1 MATSGIY
8 DGSTM
13 RLYVDDA
20 STDSKVAVGYATTV
34 TVDLS
39 AEEVSITHKDN
50 EGSGVWQETTPKT
63 LSGSISFEAYW
74 SQTAIGTSTALYQV
88 LFGYFTN
95 RTKITWAVKTA
106 VTGDYQLVG
115 YGYITGLSGTAT
127 DKEEATFSGTISVT
141 GEVRN
146 VAIT

>member
-1 MATSGIY
+1 MATTGIY

-13 RLYVDDA
+13 RLFVDDA
-20 STDSKVAVGYATTV
+20 ATDSKVAIGYATTV

-74 SQTAIGTSTALYQV
+74 SQTAIGTSTKLYNT
-88 LFGYFTN
+88 LFGYFGN
-95 RTKITWAVKTA
+95 RTKITWAIKTA

-141 GEVRN
+141 GQVRN
-146 VAIT
+146 IQIT

>member
-1 MATSGIY
+1 MATTGIY

-20 STDSKVAVGYATTV
+20 STDSKKAIGYATTV

-50 EGSGVWQETTPKT
+50 DGGGVWQETTPKT

-74 SQTAIGTSTALYQV
+74 SQTVIGTSTKLYNS
-88 LFGYFTN
+88 LFTYFSN
-95 RTKITWAVKTA
+95 RTKITFAIKTA
-106 VTGDYQLVG
+106 VSGDYQLTG

-127 DKEEATFSGTISVT
+127 DKEEATFSGTISITGAVT
-141 GEVRN
+141 QST
-146 VAIT
+146 IT

>member
-1 MATSGIY
+1 MATTGIY

-13 RLYVDDA
+13 RLFVDDA
-20 STDSKVAVGYATTV
+20 ATDSKVAVGYATTV

-74 SQTAIGTSTALYQV
+74 SQTTIGTSTKLYNT
-88 LFGYFTN
+88 LFGYFGA

-141 GEVRN
+141 GQVRS
-146 VAIT
+146 VQIT

>member
-1 MATSGIY
+1 MATTGIY
-8 DGSTM
+8 DGTLM

-20 STDSKVAVGYATTV
+20 TTDSKTAIGYATTT
-34 TVDLS
+34 TVDFS

-63 LSGSISFEAYW
+63 LSGTISFEAYW
-74 SQTAIGTSTALYQV
+74 SQTAIGTSTTLYNT

-95 RTKITWAVKTA
+95 RTKITWAIKTGT
-106 VTGDYQLVG
+106 TGDYQLVG

-127 DKEEATFSGTISVT
+127 DKEEATFSGTISIT
-141 GEVRN
+141 GEARN
-146 VAIT
+146 ITIT